1 MNNIL
6 GTRISTRRFDL
17 LKAYLYI
24 GTAIASSFW
33 LVSFYIDSYYLRFL
47 FTICVALCFT
57 SLYFLYRKPKVARM
71 IFVIDYF
78 ITVIVCTPLIGKEG
92 MFDIFYGFYFLLITL
107 LFSFRKE
114 KKHIVF
120 FFVITSIAWVSL
132 IAWNYV
138 GLNLAEI
145 APENASKYFYPI
157 TFLGNFIFLSST
169 LVSFSQKNSRYS
181 KIVNDKKNEALK
193 ILKLK
198 NIFLNAINEEIREP
212 LNSIIGLT
220 HILKENNPRKD
231 QEEYLK
237 SLNSSGVSLL
247 ELFTNVININTL
259 ESKKVSLNNSST
271 DLNAL
276 IANIVQIHKTACG
289 QKNVNLTAKIDPKF
303 PKILIDHVRYQQIL
317 NNLVS
322 NAVKFTNEGTIS
334 IEIKIKKKTKNTI
347 TFSTNVI
354 DSGIGISKDKLGLIW
369 QNFTQASNS
378 TSRLY
383 GGSGLGLPIVKNII
397 KSMGGE
403 IQVESTPN
411 KGSHFYF
418 DITANLDKPKK
429 LRIRKNKKAKKSN
442 ALASQEIT
450 NKRILV
456 TDDNKINILVLKKI
470 LEKEN
475 AIVEEAYNGLEA
487 VEAAKAIKYD
497 LIIMD
502 LNMPIMSGEK
512 AIENIRKFNKNIPII
527 IITASNSFNLEDFK
541 NQNIS
546 YTIRKP
552 FVPKDLL
559 QNVKKAILS

>member
-6 GTRISTRRFDL
+6 GAKISTRRFDL

-47 FTICVALCFT
+47 FTICVALCFA
-57 SLYFLYRKPKVARM
+57 SLYFLYRKPRIARL

-107 LFSFRKE
+107 LYSFRKE
-114 KKHIVF
+114 KVHIITF
-120 FFVITSIAWVSL
+120 FSLTTVAWIFL
-132 IAWNYV
+132 ISWNYF
-138 GLNLAEI
+138 GINIAEI
-145 APENASKYFYPI
+145 DTENASTYFYPI

-169 LVSFSQKNSRYS
+169 LISFAQKNERYTR
-181 KIVNDKKNEALK
+181 IVNEKKNEALK

-220 HILKENNPRKD
+220 HVLKDNNPRKD

-237 SLNSSGVSLL
+237 SLNSSGISLL

-259 ESKKVSLNNSST
+259 ESKKVSIKNRETNLNT
-271 DLNAL
+271 L
-276 IANIVQIHKTACG
+276 IENVIQIHKTACS
-289 QKNVNLTAKIDPKF
+289 QKNVNLIAKIDVNF
-303 PKILIDHVRYQQIL
+303 PIILIDHVRYQQIL

-322 NAVKFTNEGTIS
+322 NAVKFTNEGEI
-334 IEIKIKKKTKNTI
+334 ILEIKILRKNKNKI
-347 TFSTNVI
+347 VFSTNVI
-354 DSGIGISKDKLGLIW
+354 DTGIGISKDKIDVIW

-378 TSRLY
+378 TARLY
-383 GGSGLGLPIVKNII
+383 GGSGLGLPIVKNIVR
-397 KSMGGE
+397 SMGSD
-403 IQVESTPN
+403 IQLKSEPN

-418 DITANLDKPKK
+418 ELTANIAKTSK
-429 LRIRKNKKAKKSN
+429 LRIRNIAKVKKEEITVIQELANKK
-442 ALASQEIT
+442 
-450 NKRILV
+450 ILV

-475 AIVEEAYNGLEA
+475 AIIDEACNGLEA
-487 VEAAKAIKYD
+487 VEATKSKKYD

-502 LNMPIMSGEK
+502 LNMPVMSGEK
-512 AIENIRKFNKNIPII
+512 AIANIRKLDKDIPII
-527 IITASNSFNLEDFK
+527 IITASNSYDLEDFK

-552 FVPKDLL
+552 FVPKELL
-559 QNVKKAILS
+559 QNIKKALSN